1 MTKQAAYL
9 PQIPGGGSAKGRIDQ
24 ATICLALWG
33 GDTGAFEVFSA
44 FSGALSQGVQFSDK
58 ADQGK
63 EYKSTEDGIEVVH
76 RGFRLLHRYRRRQSQ
91 KVRAFAINSLVCY
104 LRGILISY
112 PRKHT
117 WFRN

>member
-1 MTKQAAYL
+1 MAILFMFYL
-9 PQIPGGGSAKGRIDQ
+9 KIFLGCCNDKTGSASPGFFGDRSAEGRINQ

-44 FSGALSQGVQFSDK
+44 FSGALSHGVQFSDK

-76 RGFRLLHRYRRRQSQ
+76 RGFRLLH
-91 KVRAFAINSLVCY
+91 
-104 LRGILISY
+104 
-112 PRKHT
+112 
-117 WFRN
+117 